1 MKVDIIG
8 GGIAGLALG
17 IHLQKNNIQSTIYES
32 HNIAGGLCTG
42 WKRGSYTFNGCLH
55 WLLGT
60 QPGISFYTFWKEII
74 DIDQVPIHYFDE
86 KVEIELPI
94 ANRHGDKI
102 FHFYND
108 IDRFET
114 YLIDLAPED
123 KKEISHWA
131 DRVRFLMKHLD
142 FLPPVFRNEPWWKSL
157 LFKISLAR
165 LMPILPFMLCWGRYS
180 NRQYAQRFRN
190 PFLRTAI
197 AQLYENEMRMTVLMF
212 AQAYAAKH
220 ISGYPLGG
228 SKAFA
233 QRLVQQYEKLGGC
246 LRTDT
251 QVNKIIVN
259 DKFAVGLQLSDGK
272 QTKVDYVASAADWHS
287 TVYDLLDG
295 RFTTPAM
302 RRLRQPTKEQVFY
315 SFCMLH
321 LGIAKKL
328 SDLPHFMR
336 FPIAQ
341 LRSPD
346 GSTYQVMEVHI
357 YNYDPQLAPAGK
369 TNMSVNFTTR
379 EGDFWIDL
387 RRNNR
392 QTYEQRKQEFT
403 QEILQRLSQK
413 FGNELVA
420 AIEVTDMTTPA
431 TYNRYTHNLRG
442 SSQGWTPQDNIMKQF
457 GVRDTLPGLRNFVML
472 GHWQKAGGGVP
483 VAVHSAR
490 YAAWKICKAAGQ
502 RFNTD
507 IITTAKNESV

>member
-17 IHLQKNNIQSTIYES
+17 IHLQKNHIDTTIYES
-32 HNIAGGLCTG
+32 HTVAGGLCTG

-74 DIDQVPIHYFDE
+74 DIDKVPIHYFDE

-94 ANRHGDKI
+94 ENRQGDKI

-108 IDRFET
+108 IDRFEA
-114 YLIDLAPED
+114 YLKELAPED
-123 KKEISHWA
+123 HTEISKWA

-142 FLPPVFRNEPWWKSL
+142 FLPPVFRDEPWWKSL
-157 LFKISLAR
+157 LFKIKLAR
-165 LMPILPFMLCWGRYS
+165 LLPILPFMLRWGRYS

-190 PFLRTAI
+190 QFVHTAI
-197 AQLYENEMRMTVLMF
+197 TQLYENEMRMTVLMF

-233 QRLVQQYEKLGGC
+233 QRLVKQYETFGGQ
-246 LRTDT
+246 LHTDT
-251 QVNKIIVN
+251 RVNKIIVKDN
-259 DKFAVGLQLSDGK
+259 RAVGLILSNGE
-272 QTKVDYVASAADWHS
+272 QTKADFVASAADWHS

-295 RFTTPAM
+295 QYTTPAM
-302 RRLRQPTKEQVFY
+302 QRLRIPTKEQVFY

-321 LGIAKKL
+321 LGVARNL
-328 SDLPHFMR
+328 SSMAHFLR
-336 FPIAQ
+336 FPIAP

-346 GSTYQVMEVHI
+346 GSIYEVMEVHI
-357 YNYDPQLAPAGK
+357 YNYDAQLAPEGK

-379 EGDFWIDL
+379 EGDFWINLHRDDHEA
-387 RRNNR
+387 
-392 QTYEQRKQEFT
+392 YEKCKQEFK

-413 FGNELVA
+413 FGNKLVA
-420 AIEVTDMTTPA
+420 AIEVADMTTPA
-431 TYNRYTHNLRG
+431 TYHRYTNNFRG

-457 GVRDTLPGLRNFVML
+457 GVRDTLPGLKNFVML

-490 YAAWKICKAAGQ
+490 YAAWKICKANKQ
-502 RFNTD
+502 HFNTD
-507 IITTAKNESV
+507 IIIDTENESK